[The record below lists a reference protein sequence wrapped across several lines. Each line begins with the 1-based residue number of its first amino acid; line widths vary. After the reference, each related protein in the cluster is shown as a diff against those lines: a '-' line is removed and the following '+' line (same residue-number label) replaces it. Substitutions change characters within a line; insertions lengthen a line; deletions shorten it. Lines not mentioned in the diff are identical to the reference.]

1 MIEDI
6 AIEIARI
13 EREARERVREK
24 LAARQLGEA
33 WVGLPVG
40 KESGHESQ
48 ERK

>member
-1 MIEDI
+1 MIEDVI
-6 AIEIARI
+6 IEVARI

-33 WVGLPVG
+33 WVDLPV
-40 KESGHESQ
+40 KSE